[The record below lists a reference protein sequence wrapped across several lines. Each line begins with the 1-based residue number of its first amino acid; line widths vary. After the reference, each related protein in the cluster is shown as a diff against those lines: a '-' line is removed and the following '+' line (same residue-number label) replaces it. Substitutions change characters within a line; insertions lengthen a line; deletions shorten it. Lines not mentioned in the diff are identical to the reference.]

1 MTQYS
6 ITLVDEN
13 NPLTFEEICRAIHA
27 DDNLVIQ
34 LIEYQII
41 HPAGTAKNNW
51 RFDHLSLKRAR
62 LARNF
67 YYDCEVN
74 IAGIGLLIDLLERI
88 EQLENT
94 VNHHK

>member
-6 ITLVDEN
+6 ITLIDEN

-27 DDNLVIQ
+27 EDELVIQ

-41 HPAGTAKNNW
+41 HPVGTGKHNW

-62 LARNF
+62 LARNL

-74 IAGIGLLIDLLERI
+74 IAGVGLLIDLLERI

-94 VNHHK
+94 INRHK